1 MEKDSL
7 YRFKVSGFVGD
18 CFVSRSFISLKDADS
33 YFDSFLDKE
42 NFSMLSLF
50 DYYDEDDPTSFKV
63 LRVAFG

>member
-18 CFVSRSFISLKDADS
+18 CFVSRSFISLLDADA

-50 DYYDEDDPTSFKV
+50 DYYDEDNPTSFKV